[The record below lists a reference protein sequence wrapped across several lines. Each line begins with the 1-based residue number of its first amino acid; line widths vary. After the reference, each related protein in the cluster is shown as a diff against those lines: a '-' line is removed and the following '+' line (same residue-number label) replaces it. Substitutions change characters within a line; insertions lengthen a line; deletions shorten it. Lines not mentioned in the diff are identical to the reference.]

1 MKQRKPIPTLPGVF
15 VSYIRTSTARQS
27 LGLDAQREAIARH
40 VASVG
45 GNVACEYS
53 EQESGADDSRP
64 QLKAAL
70 AKCREIGA
78 TLIVAK
84 LDRLS
89 RRVAFIARL
98 MDERVPIV
106 CCDYPN
112 APTLQLHIVAAFAQ
126 DERRVIAERTKAAL
140 QAAKLKGKVLG
151 ANRLTQD
158 GRRIGELGAQANRQR
173 ARERALALL
182 PAINEARAA
191 GHVTMQAIAAHIGSN
206 HSAVW
211 RALKHVEAVA

>member
-1 MKQRKPIPTLPGVF
+1 MKQRKTIPTLPGVF
-15 VSYIRTSTARQS
+15 VSYIRTSTTRQS
-27 LGLDAQREAIARH
+27 LGLDAQRDAIARH
-40 VASVG
+40 VTSVG
-45 GNVACEYS
+45 GNVAHEYS
-53 EQESGADDSRP
+53 EQESGADDDRP

-126 DERRVIAERTKAAL
+126 DERRVIAERTKGAL
-140 QAAKLKGKVLG
+140 QAAKAKGTALG
-151 ANRLTQD
+151 ANARSR
-158 GRRIGELGAQANRQR
+158 GGERIGTLGARANKQR
-173 ARERALALL
+173 ARARADALL
-182 PAINEARAA
+182 PAIESARAA
-191 GHVTMQAIAAHIGSN
+191 GHRTMSEIASAIGSN

-211 RALKHVEAVA
+211 RALKLAAPVA